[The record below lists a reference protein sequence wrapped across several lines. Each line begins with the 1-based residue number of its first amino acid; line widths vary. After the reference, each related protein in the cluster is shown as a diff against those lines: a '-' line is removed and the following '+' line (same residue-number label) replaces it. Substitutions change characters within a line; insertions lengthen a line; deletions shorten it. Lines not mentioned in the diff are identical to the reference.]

1 MRGTEFKYLKS
12 EEIVVGDLCMIEEG
26 DTFAADF
33 ILLGSSNNG
42 ICYIQTS
49 SLDGEKNLKK
59 RFRSKDIDKY
69 ILNSKEPERLIFIG
83 ELESEKPSAE
93 LYNYTGRI

>member
-1 MRGTEFKYLKS
+1 
-12 EEIVVGDLCMIEEG
+12 MIL
-26 DTFAADF
+26 
-33 ILLGSSNNG
+33 ISSSNEG

-59 RFRSKDIDKY
+59 RSRPKHIEKY
-69 ILNSKEPERLIFIG
+69 ILNTKEPERLIFIG
-83 ELESEKPSAE
+83 ELESEKPSPE